1 MKFVKSG
8 KPEWR
13 PRLGVNNPTN
23 SYVGLI
29 FFTAFLQFDFNRI
42 QYLPDD
48 GKMTRLSTLAV
59 SLLCLSPLSALATST
74 GPPIQRTG
82 APVDGGVTCT
92 ACHRTFAVNSDPRGS
107 VSIAAKPY
115 VPGVMQT
122 IQVTITHPEAL
133 RWGFQLT
140 SRSTTDASKQVG
152 SFAPNTVIRVRCQGG
167 VDGPCVN
174 GVQEFASHRSAT
186 ITTAIGSY
194 TYSVDWTPP
203 ATNVGD
209 IVLYAAGNAANNG
222 AGNGGDYIFNT
233 SATISPA
240 ACDFAVLPQLKA
252 AVSAASYQGTI
263 SSNSLISLFG
273 SGFQPTGITRGL
285 YPADLAAG
293 KVPTLLSCFAVEV
306 NRKRAP
312 LTYTRDGQVNA
323 IVPSGTAAGNAEVR
337 VVVNPNG
344 RVPIYSAPITVT
356 AADFAP
362 GLFTVDGKKA
372 VAQISGTSTLVTAA
386 KAGDLVTLYATG
398 LGDLTTKADAAD
410 IATGQN
416 AAAGTVTVS
425 LNGTPLAASDVLYV
439 GSAPGTTA
447 ALYQINI
454 RIPAGAKSGD
464 AAVRLSIGTASSPDG
479 ITIPIL

>member
-1 MKFVKSG
+1 
-8 KPEWR
+8 
-13 PRLGVNNPTN
+13 
-23 SYVGLI
+23 
-29 FFTAFLQFDFNRI
+29 
-42 QYLPDD
+42 
-48 GKMTRLSTLAV
+48 MTRLSALAV

-293 KVPTLLSCFAVEV
+293 KVPTLLSCFVVEV

-323 IVPSGTAAGNAEVR
+323 IVPSGTAAR
-337 VVVNPNG
+337 
-344 RVPIYSAPITVT
+344 TVGFRST
-356 AADFAP
+356 ARPSLSRQPTSRPVCSRWMARKLLLRFP
-362 GLFTVDGKKA
+362 G
-372 VAQISGTSTLVTAA
+372 
-386 KAGDLVTLYATG
+386 
-398 LGDLTTKADAAD
+398 
-410 IATGQN
+410 
-416 AAAGTVTVS
+416 
-425 LNGTPLAASDVLYV
+425 P
-439 GSAPGTTA
+439 PHW
-447 ALYQINI
+447 
-454 RIPAGAKSGD
+454 
-464 AAVRLSIGTASSPDG
+464 
-479 ITIPIL
+479 